1 MNVYE
6 IISVDFVLGR
16 RSEAASDMAED
27 EHGDAAQVA

>member
-6 IISVDFVLGR
+6 IITIAFILSR
-16 RSEAASDMAED
+16 TSESASDMDED